1 MKLSYALLAIAAATE
16 TTTNASVETTAPG
29 TTESTAAS
37 ITEASTAA
45 AESTAAAASTAAAT
59 TTDSVETTVVDDAV
73 AAEVD
78 AAAAEACKKAQD
90 DLADTTNSLE
100 KLSATTACELVC
112 NNVEGES
119 CGFLVNGLSFV
130 VFGILA
136 LFKY

>member
-1 MKLSYALLAIAAATE
+1 MGFSPSKKMKLSYALLAIAAATE

-37 ITEASTAA
+37 ITEASAA
-45 AESTAAAASTAAAT
+45 AVASTAA
-59 TTDSVETTVVDDAV
+59 VETTVVDDAV

-90 DLADTTNSLE
+90 DLAATTNSVE
-100 KLSATTACELVC
+100 KVSATTACQLVC
-112 NNVEGES
+112 DNVEGES

-130 VFGILA
+130 LFGILA

>member
-16 TTTNASVETTAPG
+16 TTTNAIVETTAPG
-29 TTESTAAS
+29 TTAAS

-45 AESTAAAASTAAAT
+45 AVSTAAAASTAAAT
-59 TTDSVETTVVDDAV
+59 TTDSVETTVAETTVAVDDAV
-73 AAEVD
+73 AA
-78 AAAAEACKKAQD
+78 AALEACKKAQE
-90 DLADTTNSLE
+90 DLAATTNSLE
-100 KLSATTACELVC
+100 KVSLTAACQLVC
-112 NNVEGES
+112 DSVEGES

>member
-45 AESTAAAASTAAAT
+45 AT
-59 TTDSVETTVVDDAV
+59 TTDSVETTVETSSTTVAVVDDAV
-73 AAEVD
+73 D
-78 AAAAEACKKAQD
+78 AAALEACKKAQD
-90 DLADTTNSLE
+90 DLAATTNSLE
-100 KLSATTACELVC
+100 KVSATAACDLVC
-112 NNVEGES
+112 ANVEGES

-130 VFGILA
+130 LFGILT